1 MFRAGLGTKRAC
13 GNGVVESQHGTVQR
27 EVRILAQR
35 ATTPNKGFKLPH
47 MYGSFYIC
55 YKYASCAIHLFLLY
69 RLKINRVTEMQ
80 SMSLLF
86 GPLAWLQASGK
97 TKI

>member
-1 MFRAGLGTKRAC
+1 VFRVGLGTTRAC
-13 GNGVVESQHGTVQR
+13 WNRVVESQHGTVQR

-35 ATTPNKGFKLPH
+35 AITPRKGFKLPH
-47 MYGSFYIC
+47 MYGLFYIC
-55 YKYASCAIHLFLLY
+55 YKYASCAIY

-80 SMSLLF
+80 SMSLFF
-86 GPLAWLQASGK
+86 GPLAWLQVSGK